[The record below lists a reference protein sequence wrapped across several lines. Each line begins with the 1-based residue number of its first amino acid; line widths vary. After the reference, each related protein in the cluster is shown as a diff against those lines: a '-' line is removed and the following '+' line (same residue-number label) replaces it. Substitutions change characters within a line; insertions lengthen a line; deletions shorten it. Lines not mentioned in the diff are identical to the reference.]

1 MLPSPSPMRIALF
14 TDSDAFAGTER
25 HMLELARGLRDLG
38 AHPLIACPD
47 ASPLAVRA
55 ASAGVPL
62 LPIPKQGQFLD
73 TAAVRTIR
81 RALRAGDV
89 DLVHAHNGR
98 TALAAALAVRLAGR
112 GRCISTQHFLE
123 PSRTTRKGPKSLL
136 SRFAHDWVN
145 HHTHGH
151 IAISAAVRDR
161 MLARGEVA
169 PDAVTVIPN
178 GITPPDASVLTP
190 ARDVREQLGVSDD
203 DVLIF
208 CASRLEPEKDV
219 TTLIQAMPLLPVSP
233 AVKLVIAGDGSQEAA
248 LRAKVND
255 WHLDDCVSLLGFRQD
270 VMSLAAAADIF
281 VLPSKAEPFGLV
293 LLEAMSLAKPVVA
306 TAAGGPLEIVDH
318 GVTGLLVPPSD
329 PGALAAALRNL
340 ILDPGT
346 RAAMG
351 QQGLRRFR
359 DHFTAD
365 RMAAETLNLYRRV
378 LGVDPTPAAHADE
391 RAATTV

>member
-1 MLPSPSPMRIALF
+1 MHIALF

-38 AHPLIACPD
+38 ARPLIACPD
-47 ASPLAVRA
+47 ASPLAARA
-55 ASAGVPL
+55 AAADLPL

-73 TAAVRTIR
+73 TAAVRALR

-112 GRCISTQHFLE
+112 GRCVTTQHFLE
-123 PSRTTRKGPKSLL
+123 PSRTTRKGPKSLV

-151 IAISAAVRDR
+151 IAISNAVRDR
-161 MLARGEVA
+161 MIARGEVA

-178 GITPPDASVLTP
+178 GITPPDLSLLTP
-190 ARDVREQLGVSDD
+190 APDVRERLGVAPD

-219 TTLIQAMPLLPVSP
+219 TTLIQAMPRLPVSP
-233 AVKLVIAGDGSQEAA
+233 AVKLVVAGDGSQEAA

-255 WHLDDCVSLLGFRQD
+255 WHLNDCVSLLGFRAD
-270 VMSLAAAADIF
+270 VMSLAADADIF
-281 VLPSKAEPFGLV
+281 VLRSKMEGFGLV

-318 GVTGLLVPPSD
+318 GATGLLVPPSD

-346 RAAMG
+346 RTAMG
-351 QQGLRRFR
+351 QHGLRRFR

-365 RMAAETLNLYRRV
+365 RMAAETLSLYRRV
-378 LGVDPTPAAHADE
+378 LGEGPASTVNADQHAG
-391 RAATTV
+391 AATII

>member
-1 MLPSPSPMRIALF
+1 MRIALF

-38 AHPLIACPD
+38 ESPVIACPE

-55 ASAGVPL
+55 AADGLPL

-73 TAAVRTIR
+73 TAAVRALR
-81 RALRAGDV
+81 RALRARDV

-112 GRCISTQHFLE
+112 GRCVATQHFLA
-123 PSRTTRKGPKSLL
+123 PSRADRKGPKSLASKL
-136 SRFAHDWVN
+136 AHGWVDRN
-145 HHTHGH
+145 THGH
-151 IAISAAVRDR
+151 IAISRAVRDN
-161 MLARGEVA
+161 MIARGEVS

-178 GITPPDASVLTP
+178 GVPVPDPSALTP
-190 ARDVREQLGVSDD
+190 AHVMRDNLGISPS

-219 TTLIQAMPLLPVSP
+219 ATLIQAMPLLPASP
-233 AVKLVIAGDGSQEAA
+233 VVRLVIAGDGSQESA

-255 WHLDDCVSLLGFRQD
+255 WHLKDCVSLLGFRND
-270 VMSLAAAADIF
+270 VTSLAAAADLF
-281 VLPSKAEPFGLV
+281 VLPSKVEGFGLV
-293 LLEAMSLAKPVVA
+293 LVEAMSLGKPVVA
-306 TAAGGPLEIVDH
+306 TAAGGPLEIVEQ

-329 PGALAAALRNL
+329 PGALAAALRTL
-340 ILDPGT
+340 ILDADA

-351 QQGLRRFR
+351 DAGLRRFR
-359 DHFTAD
+359 EHFTAD
-365 RMAAETLNLYRRV
+365 RMAAHTLALYHRV
-378 LGVDPTPAAHADE
+378 IGGKTVSDTHHEEPADTASP
-391 RAATTV
+391 V